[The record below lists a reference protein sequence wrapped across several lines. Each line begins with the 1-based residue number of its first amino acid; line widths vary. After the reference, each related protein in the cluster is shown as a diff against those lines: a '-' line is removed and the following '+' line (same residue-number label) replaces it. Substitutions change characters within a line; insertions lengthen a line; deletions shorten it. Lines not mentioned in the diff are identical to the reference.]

1 MKYYDIEKYT
11 LSIKMQG
18 LQQWTAAYLQA
29 SEQGEPFL
37 FGKMRETIKQL
48 QDAGKLKE
56 IIFMQ
61 LAMIIQTLKVMNAVP
76 EETFR
81 ARTKKILALL
91 YNDNLYLTQLVEQL
105 LEIISHTQQHIQN
118 RGMQNVQP
126 HVKRGPPAGQSIC

>member
-1 MKYYDIEKYT
+1 
-11 LSIKMQG
+11 MQS

-48 QDAGKLKE
+48 QDSGKLKE
-56 IIFMQ
+56 IIFNQ

-81 ARTKKILALL
+81 ARTKKVLALL
-91 YNDNLYLTQLVEQL
+91 YNDNIYLTQLTDQL
-105 LEIISHTQQHIQN
+105 LEIISQTQQHIQT
-118 RGMQNVQP
+118 RAGIQP
-126 HVKRGPPAGQSIC
+126 RVKRGPPAGQSIC

>member
-1 MKYYDIEKYT
+1 
-11 LSIKMQG
+11 MQ

-29 SEQGEPFL
+29 SEQGESFL

-56 IIFMQ
+56 IIFNQ

-76 EETFR
+76 EETFK
-81 ARTKKILALL
+81 ARTKKVLALL
-91 YNDNLYLTQLVEQL
+91 YNDNLYLTQLVDQL

-118 RGMQNVQP
+118 RGIQNVQP
-126 HVKRGPPAGQSIC
+126 RVKRGPPAGQSIC